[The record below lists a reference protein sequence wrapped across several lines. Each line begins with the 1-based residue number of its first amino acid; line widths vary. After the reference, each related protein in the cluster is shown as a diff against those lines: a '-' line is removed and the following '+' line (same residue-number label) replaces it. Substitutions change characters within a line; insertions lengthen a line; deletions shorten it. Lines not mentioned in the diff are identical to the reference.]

1 MTRPRLLVC
10 LGGRAGRHSELLQ
23 RLANASP
30 PRGRRTSRRTSRG
43 LRAQVGRGPAVAARP
58 PRERHRHLL
67 PSSAEPRPEPE
78 PAGGSGRSRRAPRWR
93 RPLRRAGP
101 ERGRLRRGRGADR
114 WVAGGAS
121 AAAGA
126 GADRPCAGGG
136 ADAEPPARRRRRR
149 RREPR
154 PRDKKGRGRRCALRV
169 RPGAVRQNVPGGD
182 RGRLSRRGS
191 GRLCPAMSLLPPS
204 LARSRPPSRRNPGRR
219 GGTGTR
225 GSPGLRGG
233 SGAERS
239 ERGSRAARRSRRL
252 ILRHRPGQRR
262 WQCRSQEQKLAEIVF
277 CVREY
282 EECTH
287 D

>member
-1 MTRPRLLVC
+1 RPRLLVC

-58 PRERHRHLL
+58 PRERHCHLL

-78 PAGGSGRSRRAPRWR
+78 PAGGSGGSRRAPRCR

-114 WVAGGAS
+114 WAAGGAS

-136 ADAEPPARRRRRR
+136 ADAEPPARRRRRRRR

-191 GRLCPAMSLLPPS
+191 GRLCPAMSRLPPS
-204 LARSRPPSRRNPGRR
+204 LARSLPPALPQ
-219 GGTGTR
+219 
-225 GSPGLRGG
+225 
-233 SGAERS
+233 E
-239 ERGSRAARRSRRL
+239 SRAARR
-252 ILRHRPGQRR
+252 HPGRAAPR
-262 WQCRSQEQKLAEIVF
+262 GCAAAAARSGASGGAALPGGAAASS
-277 CVREY
+277 CG
-282 EECTH
+282 TGPASA
-287 D
+287 